1 MLILTPDEVA
11 NLTGVKRR
19 KSEQCQALKKMRIP
33 YMEREDGSPI
43 VARAVVE
50 ALLGVQA
57 PIRGTPGPTLRIPK
71 VLQRANHEAS
81 QNR

>member
-1 MLILTPDEVA
+1 MLILTADEVA
-11 NLTGVKRR
+11 DLTGVKRR
-19 KSEQCQALKKMRIP
+19 KSAQCQALKKLRIP
-33 YMEREDGSPI
+33 YLEREDGSPI

-57 PIRGTPGPTLRIPK
+57 PARGTSGPTLRIPK
-71 VLQRANHEAS
+71 VLQRTNHEAA